1 MMMSNAVSGSDKTL
15 LLKGGERMYFRHFI
29 LMGVILGAAAFLP
42 NNALANGAVGQ
53 PEQQNAAAQTRV
65 SANAENPIASEKE
78 VPVPTEN
85 VHKSQ
90 GEVVQ
95 KPEANPSTQKSIP
108 IKSVS
113 ASPNKTNR
121 AVPPLDKGKN
131 ASKSAEQ
138 TAKVKDIGQPGPAKP
153 NVDTNQVQE
162 VPESTHSNQTA
173 PKAEMD
179 SQPSGLIAKSE
190 TITEENDSSVSIK
203 TSISQEP
210 LIVEESKAPSN
221 DRKIPFEVINIL
233 PQLTSSPGGQSDV
246 QFSPGT
252 GAVGYIANWLDWDE
266 HLSLT
271 LGLNYTS
278 RQAKYSHQWINA
290 PPSPPPEI
298 APFFKTLTAN

>member
-1 MMMSNAVSGSDKTL
+1 
-15 LLKGGERMYFRHFI
+15 MYFRHFI

-42 NNALANGAVGQ
+42 NNALANGAAGQ

-90 GEVVQ
+90 GEVAQ
-95 KPEANPSTQKSIP
+95 KPESNPSTQKTKP
-108 IKSVS
+108 IKPVP

-121 AVPPLDKGKN
+121 AAPPLDKGLN
-131 ASKSAEQ
+131 AASKSAEQ
-138 TAKVKDIGQPGPAKP
+138 TAKVKDVGQPGPPKP
-153 NVDTNQVQE
+153 NVNTNQLPE
-162 VPESTHSNQTA
+162 VSESTPSNQSA
-173 PKAEMD
+173 PEAEMD
-179 SQPSGLIAKSE
+179 KHSSGVNAKSE

-203 TSISQEP
+203 SEISLKP
-210 LIVEESKAPSN
+210 NIVEESKTPSN
-221 DRKIPFEVINIL
+221 DRKIPFEVMNIL
-233 PQLTSSPGGQSDV
+233 PQLTQSPGGQSDV

-252 GAVGYIANWLDWDE
+252 GTIGFIANWSDWDE

-278 RQAKYSHQWINA
+278 RQAKYCHQWINA
-290 PPSPPPEI
+290 PPSPPPK
-298 APFFKTLTAN
+298 AASLFKTLTANLSHG

>member
-1 MMMSNAVSGSDKTL
+1 
-15 LLKGGERMYFRHFI
+15 MYFRHFI

-42 NNALANGAVGQ
+42 NNVLANGAAGQ

-65 SANAENPIASEKE
+65 SENAENPVASKKE
-78 VPVPTEN
+78 VPVSTEN

-121 AVPPLDKGKN
+121 AAPPFDKGLN

-138 TAKVKDIGQPGPAKP
+138 TAKVKDVGQSGPPKP
-153 NVDTNQVQE
+153 NVDTNQLPE
-162 VPESTHSNQTA
+162 VSESTPSNQSA
-173 PKAEMD
+173 PEAEMD
-179 SQPSGLIAKSE
+179 HHSSSVNAKSE
-190 TITEENDSSVSIK
+190 TIKEENDSSVSIK

-210 LIVEESKAPSN
+210 HIVEESKAPSN
-221 DRKIPFEVINIL
+221 DRKIPFEVLNIL

-252 GAVGYIANWLDWDE
+252 GAVGFIANWSDWGE
-266 HLSLT
+266 YLSLT
-271 LGLNYTS
+271 IGLNYTS

-290 PPSPPPEI
+290 PPSPPPET